1 MDLIERL
8 RGMGAYASTFGR
20 AEKLVASGS
29 VLSCNVEAGA
39 IASAVYLSGLVR
51 SSHPGAGYRV
61 RVSLDTAE
69 GDVLDYSCECP
80 VDGSGRGMCKHE
92 MALALRY
99 LAGAGEPDA
108 SREPGLGASA
118 FYAPFAT
125 ATGPLGHGSRWSSSQ
140 PSCAPRPLPM
150 GRLTPRPGCS
160 SCGFVAAR
168 PRMWSSVLPALEQV
182 TALLAPPALRALVP
196 PVPAFTF
203 IIGLD
208 DGLVTCRAF
217 VSYGDAR
224 LGLYDPRRVGQPP
237 RDLAAEY
244 HAQDVVECYFQG
256 VAGDLHFDESDDELL
271 YRLLTDGLHDLG
283 EGGEALLSECLRAIE
298 VRDSP
303 QVRVHATVKSG
314 LLDVAV
320 DSAGMSASD
329 LAAYLASYK
338 RRQRYVRLSSGD
350 IVRIGD
356 NLRTVDSLAEGLK
369 VDVTELVGG
378 VDGLLKKAEGVRLDR
393 SAGFR
398 AIVREFETF
407 SDADIEMPPSLA
419 DVLRPYQVGE
429 VPVRACGPS
438 VSMASPARSISLP
451 ATPRPR
457 REEVFRGWAAE
468 LRRRAECPLPTSPSR
483 RPRPSGDGSWG
494 SCGA

>member
-1 MDLIERL
+1 M
-8 RGMGAYASTFGR
+8 
-20 AEKLVASGS
+20 
-29 VLSCNVEAGA
+29 
-39 IASAVYLSGLVR
+39 
-51 SSHPGAGYRV
+51 
-61 RVSLDTAE
+61 
-69 GDVLDYSCECP
+69 
-80 VDGSGRGMCKHE
+80 
-92 MALALRY
+92 
-99 LAGAGEPDA
+99 
-108 SREPGLGASA
+108 
-118 FYAPFAT
+118 
-125 ATGPLGHGSRWSSSQ
+125 
-140 PSCAPRPLPM
+140 
-150 GRLTPRPGCS
+150 
-160 SCGFVAAR
+160 
-168 PRMWSSVLPALEQV
+168 
-182 TALLAPPALRALVP
+182 P

-217 VSYGDAR
+217 VSYGGAR
-224 LGLYDPRRVGQPP
+224 LALYDPRRVGQPP

-283 EGGEALLSECLRAIE
+283 EVG
-298 VRDSP
+298 
-303 QVRVHATVKSG
+303 
-314 LLDVAV
+314 
-320 DSAGMSASD
+320 
-329 LAAYLASYK
+329 
-338 RRQRYVRLSSGD
+338 
-350 IVRIGD
+350 
-356 NLRTVDSLAEGLK
+356 EGLE
-369 VDVTELVGG
+369 VEVTELAGG
-378 VDGLLKKAEGVRLDR
+378 VDGLPDGLALFVDGLLKKAEGVRLDR

-438 VSMASPARSISLP
+438 ISMASPARSTSLP

-457 REEVFRGWAAE
+457 RQEAFRGWAAE

>member
-1 MDLIERL
+1 MELL
-8 RGMGAYASTFGR
+8 AT
-20 AEKLVASGS
+20 
-29 VLSCNVEAGA
+29 
-39 IASAVYLSGLVR
+39 LVR
-51 SSHPGAGYRV
+51 ASSSPYGAPDSQTWLLKLRV
-61 RVSLDTAE
+61 R
-69 GDVLDYSCECP
+69 
-80 VDGSGRGMCKHE
+80 SG
-92 MALALRY
+92 
-99 LAGAGEPDA
+99 
-108 SREPGLGASA
+108 
-118 FYAPFAT
+118 
-125 ATGPLGHGSRWSSSQ
+125 Q
-140 PSCAPRPLPM
+140 
-150 GRLTPRPGCS
+150 
-160 SCGFVAAR
+160 
-168 PRMWSSVLPALEQV
+168 PRMRSSVRPALEQV

-224 LGLYDPRRVGQPP
+224 LGLYDPQGVGQPP
-237 RDLAAEY
+237 RDLASEY

-256 VAGDLHFDESDDELL
+256 AAGNLHFDESDDELL
-271 YRLLTDGLHDLG
+271 YRLLADGLHDLG
-283 EGGEALLSECLRAIE
+283 EVLLSERLRAIE

-338 RRQRYVRLSSGD
+338 RGQRYVRLSSGD

-378 VDGLLKKAEGVRLDR
+378 VDGLPDGLALFVDGLLKKAEGVRLDR

-438 VSMASPARSISLP
+438 ISMASPARSTSLP

-457 REEVFRGWAAE
+457 RQEAFRGWAAE

>member
-1 MDLIERL
+1 M
-8 RGMGAYASTFGR
+8 
-20 AEKLVASGS
+20 
-29 VLSCNVEAGA
+29 
-39 IASAVYLSGLVR
+39 R
-51 SSHPGAGYRV
+51 SSV
-61 RVSLDTAE
+61 R
-69 GDVLDYSCECP
+69 
-80 VDGSGRGMCKHE
+80 
-92 MALALRY
+92 
-99 LAGAGEPDA
+99 
-108 SREPGLGASA
+108 
-118 FYAPFAT
+118 
-125 ATGPLGHGSRWSSSQ
+125 
-140 PSCAPRPLPM
+140 
-150 GRLTPRPGCS
+150 
-160 SCGFVAAR
+160 
-168 PRMWSSVLPALEQV
+168 PALEQV

-224 LGLYDPRRVGQPP
+224 LGLYDPQGVGQPP
-237 RDLAAEY
+237 RDLASEY

-256 VAGDLHFDESDDELL
+256 AAGNLHFDESDDELL
-271 YRLLTDGLHDLG
+271 YRLLADGLHDLG
-283 EGGEALLSECLRAIE
+283 EVLLSERLRAIE

-338 RRQRYVRLSSGD
+338 RGQRYVRLSSGD

-378 VDGLLKKAEGVRLDR
+378 VDGLPDGLALFVDGLLKKAEGVRLDR

-438 VSMASPARSISLP
+438 ISMASPARSTSLP

-457 REEVFRGWAAE
+457 RQEAFRGWAAE